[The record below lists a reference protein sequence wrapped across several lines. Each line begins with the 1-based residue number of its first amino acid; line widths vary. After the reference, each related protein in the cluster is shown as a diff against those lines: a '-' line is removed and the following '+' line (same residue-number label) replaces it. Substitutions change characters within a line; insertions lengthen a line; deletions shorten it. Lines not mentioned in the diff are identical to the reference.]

1 MSWGH
6 NTRGTSPSV
15 SSLQKLRAV
24 EFPPQTGIQ
33 TQRSQYLKALTST
46 LWVTN
51 QVCGGGGGGQ
61 LYSVRIFTIPLRLDS
76 ATREGR

>member
-15 SSLQKLRAV
+15 SSLQKLRAI

-33 TQRSQYLKALTST
+33 TQRSQYLKALTSR

-51 QVCGGGGGGQ
+51 QVCGGQ
-61 LYSVRIFTIPLRLDS
+61 LYSARIFTIPLRLDS
-76 ATREGR
+76 ATREG